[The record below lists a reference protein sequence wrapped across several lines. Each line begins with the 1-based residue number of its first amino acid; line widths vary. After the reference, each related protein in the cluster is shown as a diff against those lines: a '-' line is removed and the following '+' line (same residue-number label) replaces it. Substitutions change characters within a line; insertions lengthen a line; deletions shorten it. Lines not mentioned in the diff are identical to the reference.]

1 MMRGNHNLSLLTVMA
16 TVVLS
21 LSVPAMAESPL
32 DMVLDIDSE
41 QTWLNPLW
49 NGRHGP
55 RDPQVRAALQQD
67 LDQLDEPKTA
77 IEAKKVKTNE
87 GDQSP
92 TVEDAPFKPDIP
104 TWPHSVSIGSP
115 TKGWLAYPE
124 RLMGSDLLSVREKA
138 NYGAVEMV
146 DAIRQAADDVAAAFP
161 NTPKLP
167 VGDLSRKGGGL
178 FRPHVSHQSGRDAD
192 IGYYLTKAH
201 SERWLKHATPA
212 TLDVPRT
219 WTFLASMMRDGRVE
233 YIFLDYGLQRLLY
246 NYAKNVDKLTSAQL
260 DATFAYPRGP
270 GSRTGIIRHLKGHAD
285 HMHVRF
291 YAPESIAAVDEY
303 IRRHGHKA
311 IKPVAHYARV
321 RSGDSLWKLAK
332 RHRVTI
338 KKLTRWNR
346 ISRRKTLKPGQK
358 LIVGWRRPKLK
369 TRAGS

>member
-1 MMRGNHNLSLLTVMA
+1 MTKLSFLTAVAALM
-16 TVVLS
+16 LS
-21 LSVPAMAESPL
+21 TMGTAVAESPL
-32 DMVLDIDSE
+32 DLVLDIDSE

-55 RDPQVRAALQQD
+55 RDPQVRAALEQD
-67 LDQLDEPKTA
+67 LERMDKSVPNNAA
-77 IEAKKVKTNE
+77 ISAKPQKPV
-87 GDQSP
+87 DASP
-92 TVEDAPFKPDIP
+92 TVEDVPFKPEVP

-124 RLMGSDLLSVREKA
+124 RLKASDRLAVREKA
-138 NYGAVEMV
+138 NYGAREMV
-146 DAIRQAADDVAAAFP
+146 DAIRNAADKVHAEFP
-161 NTPKLP
+161 NSPKLP
-167 VGDLSRKGGGL
+167 VGDLSRKGGGP

-192 IGYYLTKAH
+192 IGYYLAKDH
-201 SERWLKHATPA
+201 SERWLKHASRS

-219 WTFLASMMRDGRVE
+219 WTFLASMMDGGKVE
-233 YIFLDYGLQRLLY
+233 YIFVEYALQRGLY
-246 NYAKNVDKLTSAQL
+246 NYARDVKKLTSAQL
-260 DATFAYPRGP
+260 EATFSYPRGR

-291 YAPESIAAVDEY
+291 YAPESIVAVNEY
-303 IRRHGHKA
+303 IRRHGRKA

-346 ISRRKTLKPGQK
+346 MSRRKTLKPGQK
-358 LIVGWRRPKLK
+358 LIVGWRRPRLK
-369 TRAGS
+369 VGAGS